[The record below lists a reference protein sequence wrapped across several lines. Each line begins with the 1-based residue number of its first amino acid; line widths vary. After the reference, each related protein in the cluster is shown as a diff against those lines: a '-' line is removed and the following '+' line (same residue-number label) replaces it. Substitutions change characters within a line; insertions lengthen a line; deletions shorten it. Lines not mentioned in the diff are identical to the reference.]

1 MKGGAQVDADA
12 VSDALGGTRTRS
24 LRSAH
29 WKEGS
34 HTVVSADDQD
44 DSERERERGGQRR
57 AQTTAVNEV
66 SGRQK

>member
-44 DSERERERGGQRR
+44 DSKRERGQRR